1 MVRFD
6 TNRQQR
12 KIKMWIQKSN
22 SEAIKLLLH
31 GERAASSHSG
41 LLSVHSW
48 KQVSNSLL
56 QMFDRI
62 KVKTCQVLPHLEK
75 KHYSI
80 LYTLVNTRNA
90 L

>member
-1 MVRFD
+1 
-6 TNRQQR
+6 
-12 KIKMWIQKSN
+12 MWIQKSN